1 MKTETVPTAAHSFP
15 GPFGVVTLM
24 EDPLE
29 AIFDLAETLLNLDL
43 QDTNECRVVHCRSN
57 QGTSRENRQVA
68 LRTVSPD
75 ASQHQRGVNESLGD
89 NHLAG
94 RVVMPGLALCH
105 YANRALP
112 T

>member
-43 QDTNECRVVHCRSN
+43 QDTNECRVVHR
-57 QGTSRENRQVA
+57 
-68 LRTVSPD
+68 
-75 ASQHQRGVNESLGD
+75 
-89 NHLAG
+89 LAG
-94 RVVMPGLALCH
+94 LIKGHHAKTDKLRCELFRLTHPNTSA
-105 YANRALP
+105 A
-112 T
+112 